1 MIDLVMAW
9 VRSHRL
15 ILALLVSSGLMG
27 FCSILPAQDGPQIDL
42 TNTEREWLAEHPG
55 LRLAP
60 APNYPPIEFF
70 DDNGEYRG
78 IAADYVALLES
89 KLGIR
94 FEILRYDAWNDVVE
108 ATKNHEI
115 DVWMEAADTPERR
128 EFLNILKPYL
138 NLPAVIITQK
148 KTVGELSL
156 SDLVGLRV
164 AVPEGYAT
172 QRFIEERQPDLDLL
186 LVPSIADGL
195 ERVSLGSA
203 DALVANIAVASFYIE
218 QLGLSNLRVA
228 GESGWVWELS
238 IASRKDWPVLSG
250 ILQKGLDSISTDER
264 RKILRKWVAI
274 ETEETGFSRLETML
288 GLLVVVLAAL
298 LVTQF
303 FRHSQESVSGDLSQA
318 IVKRSWP
325 IMVAAITVIAVIIIG
340 YFWSQSILEERA
352 RRDVQNAIQTV
363 LNTTGQAVI
372 AWFRA
377 REQEVQF
384 WASLKQLRDATLK
397 LIDTPRDDVVAHT
410 AALESFHATVDTL
423 MAGKS
428 YEGFTLMALD
438 GTTLT
443 SGPEQP
449 ERTDDAWD
457 IENLDGLGFDQ
468 DILSTGLA
476 GTAGKSSTLAF
487 PPRFIENILSS
498 PTHVKLSL
506 PEVFSGLFLESIV
519 VGTGIADDTG
529 EVRAI
534 LAFHIDPQQEYSE
547 IMQRG
552 QIGES
557 GETYAIN
564 RHGQLISESRFD
576 EDLMRIGLIEE
587 TERSILN
594 IDIRDP
600 GVNLTRGEQSAL
612 PRREQP
618 LTLMARNATAKESAH
633 DMLGYNDY
641 RGVPVVGAWLW
652 DDSYALGITT
662 EMDVAEA
669 YASFAN
675 YQQQARIA
683 TVLTIFLILAL
694 TTMFIRTR
702 IRMAAAGAKLEEAY
716 AIIKLHSDRMEE
728 ELNVGREIQMSMIP
742 LIFPAFPDS
751 PEFVVHAQLEP
762 AREVGGDFYDFYF
775 IDEDHFC
782 VCIGDVSGKG
792 VPAALFMAVAKTLIK
807 SRASD
812 DTSTASIIIHVNN
825 EVSSDNPSSMFVTIF
840 VAIINIQTGEIVFTN
855 AGHNPPYIKLNNGGL
870 EQLGERHGPV
880 VGAMLGIDYKEGTRS
895 MQPGDVLILY
905 TDGVTEAMDSDRNL
919 FEDER
924 LHNLLASNNIQSAE
938 DVPREI
944 MKAVK
949 IFEGG
954 TDQTDDCTILAFQYN
969 GPVAKSDDEI
979 WTMTIKNRLSEI
991 PEVINGIEKF
1001 CQELP
1006 VPLSPGRKLKIVLD
1020 EILNNTISYGYD
1032 DEQEQEIRIA
1042 VEPIADGI
1050 ILTIRDSG
1058 NAFNPLE
1065 RETPDTDLSIDE
1077 RSPGGLGLHLVKN
1090 MVDDVR
1096 YVRVDE
1102 TNVLSLTLYFDRQT
1116 NEADTSGSSSAD

>member
-1 MIDLVMAW
+1 MAW

-228 GESGWVWELS
+228 GESGWIWELS

-487 PPRFIENILSS
+487 PPKFIENILSS

-552 QIGES
+552 RIGES

-840 VAIINIQTGEIVFTN
+840 VAIINIKTGEIVFTN
-855 AGHNPPYIKLNNGGL
+855 AGHNPPYIKLNDGGL

-880 VGAMLGIDYKEGTRS
+880 VGAMPRIDYKEGTRS

-944 MKAVK
+944 MKAVT

-991 PEVINGIEKF
+991 PEVIDGIEKF

-1032 DEQEQEIRIA
+1032 DEQEQEIRIE

-1065 RETPDTDLSIDE
+1065 RETPDTDLSIDD

-1090 MVDDVR
+1090 MVDDVH